1 MDPSSGKCGQINEA
15 NACRV
20 NGKSKAKADDKDF
33 LGGLKTENDIIKSM
47 SELSKE
53 QEAQAA
59 FPDTTMSHLEL
70 NTVNITSEKIIII
83 DDNFPVWAIS
93 LAVSAAVTIAVGI
106 ILFFY

>member
-1 MDPSSGKCGQINEA
+1 MDPISEKCGQINEA
-15 NACRV
+15 NACGINRKFKV
-20 NGKSKAKADDKDF
+20 KAENKDF

-47 SELSKE
+47 PELSKE
-53 QEAQAA
+53 QEAQVA
-59 FPDTTMSHLEL
+59 FLDTTMSHLQL
-70 NTVNITSEKIIII
+70 NTVDITSEKILII